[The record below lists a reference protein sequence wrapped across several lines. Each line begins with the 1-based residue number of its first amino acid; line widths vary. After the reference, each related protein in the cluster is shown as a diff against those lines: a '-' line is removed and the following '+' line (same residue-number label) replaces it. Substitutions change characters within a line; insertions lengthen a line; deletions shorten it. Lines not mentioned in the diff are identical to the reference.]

1 MRRQQAGILA
11 LLEEADNMSPAVHRG
26 YGQRRGQGLIV
37 VRGEDDD
44 AAGADNPGA
53 LQISRGGKAAGP
65 YITDPLVAM
74 RELIPRKKDELL
86 RGRRVGHQRVDRK
99 SVVWGKSVSV
109 RVDIGGRR
117 IMKKKKN
124 ENRM

>member
-65 YITDPLVAM
+65 YITDPPVAM

-86 RGRRVGHQRVDRK
+86 RGRRVGHQLR
-99 SVVWGKSVSV
+99 SEEHTSEIQS
-109 RVDIGGRR
+109 
-117 IMKKKKN
+117 IMRNSYAFLCLSKKN
-124 ENRM
+124 Y

>member
-53 LQISRGGKAAGP
+53 LQISRGGKAEGP

-74 RELIPRKKDELL
+74 RELIPRKKDALL
-86 RGRRVGHQRVDRK
+86 RGRRVGHQLVDHPRRANRTIANEK
-99 SVVWGKSVSV
+99 PE
-109 RVDIGGRR
+109 GRR
-117 IMKKKKN
+117 EGKRGCKKS
-124 ENRM
+124 